1 MKNRICSGL
10 KENEM
15 KDKEKLK
22 CISSHLYYE
31 FSMCTALTQEMIKGY
46 PPGTINNALLQ
57 SFALH
62 VRNLI
67 DFLYND
73 KHQPDDV
80 YAGDYFETPEKWQQL
95 RNAIM
100 PGLARAKKRANK
112 EIAHLTYS
120 RLDVAQKE
128 KKWAF
133 VDLSGEMVKAFDPFV
148 TNVDRSLLNP
158 EWDTFFQFRDNWTG
172 RLTTR

>member
-1 MKNRICSGL
+1 
-10 KENEM
+10 M

-22 CISSHLYYE
+22 RISSHLYYE
-31 FSMCTALTQEMIKGY
+31 FSMFVSLTLEMRKGY
-46 PPGTINNALLQ
+46 PPGMVNNALLQ

-80 YAGDYFETPEKWQQL
+80 YAGDYFETPERWQLL
-95 RNAIM
+95 RSKIT
-100 PGLARAKKRANK
+100 PGLSNAKKRANK

-120 RLDVAQKE
+120 RLNVAQKE

-133 VDLSGEMVKAFDPFV
+133 VELSNEMIKAFDPFV
-148 TNVDRSLLNP
+148 TNVNKSLLCP

-172 RLTTR
+172 QLATCWENKV